1 MDDRVSEMGS
11 KLFGRIILSCP
22 QTISNINPVMKKIQ
36 ITLELNEKI
45 VKKIEKLTGD
55 KFKDLIEK
63 EINESGEVFIEMM
76 GYDNI

>member
-1 MDDRVSEMGS
+1 MTEKVTET
-11 KLFGRIILSCP
+11 LFFLNCPNEISIVLS
-22 QTISNINPVMKKIQ
+22 VMKKVQ